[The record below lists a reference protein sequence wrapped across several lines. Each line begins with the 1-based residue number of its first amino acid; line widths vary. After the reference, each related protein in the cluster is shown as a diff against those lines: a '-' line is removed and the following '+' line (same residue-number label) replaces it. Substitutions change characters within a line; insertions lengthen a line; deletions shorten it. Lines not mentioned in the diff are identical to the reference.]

1 MEKPETPV
9 ETPEILTLSAAE
21 AVLLADRVNQGRA
34 LLQQAQAN
42 SNNLLAGAVRSIFES
57 HGIGEGEMPTN
68 VRDLSIQVDPQGAP
82 TAIQWIKPKPKAE
95 EPAEVAAVGAPA
107 NGGEGPSSPD
117 LTLKRGGKRRQ

>member
-21 AVLLADRVNQGRA
+21 AVLL
-34 LLQQAQAN
+34 
-42 SNNLLAGAVRSIFES
+42 LAGAVRSIFES
-57 HGIGEGEMPTN
+57 HGIGEGEMPTT
-68 VRDLSIQVDPQGAP
+68 VRDLSSEVDAQGAP